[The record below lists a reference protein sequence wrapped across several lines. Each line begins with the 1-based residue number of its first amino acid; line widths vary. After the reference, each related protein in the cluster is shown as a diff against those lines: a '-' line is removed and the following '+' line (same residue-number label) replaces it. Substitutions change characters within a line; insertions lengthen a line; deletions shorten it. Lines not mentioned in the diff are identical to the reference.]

1 MSRGLALLVAV
12 VAGGV
17 AALVLTTLAGLF
29 LFGSLWLF
37 LFGDDPW
44 PAWVEPAFDIALPI
58 VAGLLWLV
66 LGRLAYRRL
75 RRS

>member
-1 MSRGLALLVAV
+1 VSRAAALLVAA
-12 VAGGV
+12 VAGGIG
-17 AALVLTTLAGLF
+17 ALVAVTLAGLF

-37 LFGDDPW
+37 VFGDDPW

-58 VAGLLWLV
+58 LAALLWLV
-66 LGRLAYRRL
+66 LGRAIYQRL